1 MKTTYK
7 RQYRELSQETK
18 DKISNAQKNKKKSA
32 DHRLHISQ
40 AMTQYWANIPHRPD
54 SGNVTTYQG
63 EGDSKNNTSNTNS
76 NDNI

>member
-1 MKTTYK
+1 MNKTYK
-7 RQYRELSQETK
+7 RQYRELSPEIK
-18 DKISNAQKNKKKSA
+18 AKMSAAQKNKKKSA
-32 DHRLHISQ
+32 SHRLHLSQ
-40 AMTQYWANIPHRPD
+40 AMSQYWANIPHRPD

>member
-1 MKTTYK
+1 MTTHK
-7 RQYRELSQETK
+7 RQYRELSPETK
-18 DKISNAQKNKKKSA
+18 AKIGNAHRNKPKSA

-63 EGDSKNNTSNTNS
+63 EENSKNNTSNTNS

>member
-1 MKTTYK
+1 MKKYK

-18 DKISNAQKNKKKSA
+18 DKIRNAQKNKKKSA

-40 AMTQYWANIPHRPD
+40 AMAQYWANIPHRPD

>member
-1 MKTTYK
+1 MTKYK

-18 DKISNAQKNKKKSA
+18 DKISAAQKNRRKSA

-54 SGNVTTYQG
+54 SGNVTTYQE

-76 NDNI
+76 NVKI